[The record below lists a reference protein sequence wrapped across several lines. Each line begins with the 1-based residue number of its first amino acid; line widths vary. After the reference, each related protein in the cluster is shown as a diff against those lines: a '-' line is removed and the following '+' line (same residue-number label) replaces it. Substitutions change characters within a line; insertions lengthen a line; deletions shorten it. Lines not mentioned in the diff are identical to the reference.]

1 MIKLDF
7 LTEYDVHLFG
17 EGSHYRLYDKL
28 GAHLIEQG
36 GQRGTHF
43 GVWAPSADRVSVVGD
58 FNEWRPGAT
67 PLEKVG
73 QSGLWTGFVPN
84 IKEKAA
90 YKFHITPNNG
100 MAPSERSDP
109 FGFYAE
115 VRPKTA
121 SIVWDLNKY
130 AWKDQEWMKK
140 RKHNNGLE
148 APISVYEVHLA
159 SWMRVPE
166 EENRW
171 LTYRE
176 LADKL
181 TTYVKEMG
189 FTHVEFLPISE
200 HPLDLSWG
208 YQPIGYFSPTSRFG
222 SPDDLM
228 YLIDQLHQNDIGVLI
243 DWVPAHFPKDGHG
256 LGLFDGT
263 HLYEHADPR
272 QGEHKEWG
280 TYVFNYGRYE
290 VDEYLTS
297 NAFFW
302 LDKYHID
309 GLRVDAVASMIY
321 LDYARKDGEWVANDY
336 GGREN
341 IEAINFLRRLN
352 ERIYSHYPDVMT
364 VAEEST
370 AWPLVS
376 RPTYLGGLGFQQKWD
391 MGWMHDILEYMALE
405 PIHRK
410 YHQTKLTFRG
420 LYAFSENFVLPLSH
434 DEVVYGKRSLL
445 NKMPGDEWQRFAN
458 LRILFGYM
466 FTTPAK
472 KLLFMGG
479 EFGQWNEWNH
489 AASLDWH
496 LLDNPLNKGV
506 QNFVRDLNHLYKEDA
521 ALHELDFQSSGFE
534 WIDCSDYEKSVVSF
548 LRYSKEHKECL
559 MIVCNFTPVVRH
571 DYRVGVPVGGYWKE
585 ILNSD
590 STSYGGSGVGNL
602 GGVEAWH
609 TNEHGKD
616 YTLSVTLPPLAMLVF
631 KPDSATRIESLPDA
645 KEAQ

>member
-1 MIKLDF
+1 MIKTEF
-7 LTEYDVHLFG
+7 LTEFDVHLFS

-28 GAHLIEQG
+28 GAHVIEQD
-36 GQRGTHF
+36 GQLGTHF
-43 GVWAPSADRVSVVGD
+43 AVWAPSAAQISVVGD
-58 FNEWRPGAT
+58 FNHWRAGAN
-67 PLEKVG
+67 PLEQVA
-73 QSGLWTGFVPN
+73 QSGLWTGFVTGV
-84 IKEKAA
+84 KEGEA
-90 YKFHITPNNG
+90 YKYHVTPNNG
-100 MAPSERSDP
+100 MQPSERSDP

-121 SIVWDLNKY
+121 SLVCDLDKY
-130 AWKDQEWMKK
+130 KWKDQAWMEKRKK
-140 RKHNNGLE
+140 RNSLD
-148 APISVYEVHLA
+148 APISVYEVHLG

-166 EENRW
+166 EGDRW

-176 LADKL
+176 LAVKL
-181 TTYVKEMG
+181 TDYVKKMG
-189 FTHVEFLPISE
+189 FTHVEFLPIGE
-200 HPLDLSWG
+200 HPLDVSWG
-208 YQPIGYFSPTSRFG
+208 YQPIGYFAPTSRFG
-222 SPDDLM
+222 SPEDLM
-228 YLIDQLHQNDIGVLI
+228 FLIDQLHQNDIGVLI

-321 LDYARKDGEWVANDY
+321 LDYARKDGEWIANDY

-341 IEAINFLRRLN
+341 IEAINFLRKLN
-352 ERIYSHYPDVMT
+352 ERIYSNYPDVMT
-364 VAEEST
+364 IAEEST

-376 RPTYLGGLGFQQKWD
+376 RPTYLGGLGFHQKWD
-391 MGWMHDILEYMALE
+391 MGWMHDMLEYMALE
-405 PIHRK
+405 PIYRK

-420 LYAFSENFVLPLSH
+420 LYAFSENFILPLSH

-458 LRILFGYM
+458 LRLLFGYM

-472 KLLFMGG
+472 KLVFMGG
-479 EFGQWNEWNH
+479 EFGQWNEWNS
-489 AASLDWH
+489 AVSLDWH
-496 LLDNPLNKGV
+496 LLDHYLNRGV
-506 QNFVRDLNHLYKEDA
+506 QQWMADLNHVYQDENA
-521 ALHELDFQSSGFE
+521 MHEQDCVSAGFE
-534 WIDCSDYEKSVVSF
+534 WIDCSDYEQSIICF
-548 LRYSKEHKECL
+548 LRYAKDKDDML
-559 MIVCNFTPVVRH
+559 MVVCNFTPVVRH
-571 DYRVGVPVGGYWKE
+571 HYQIGVPRGGYWKE

-590 STSYGGSGVGNL
+590 STTYGGSGVGNY
-602 GGVEAWH
+602 GGVEAYQGH
-609 TNEHGKD
+609 VHGKQHG
-616 YTLSVTLPPLAMLVF
+616 LSLTLPPLGMLVF
-631 KPDSATRIESLPDA
+631 KPSPVEKD
-645 KEAQ
+645 

>member
-1 MIKLDF
+1 MIKQLDF
-7 LTEYDVHLFG
+7 LTEFDVHLFS
-17 EGSHYRLYDKL
+17 EGSHYRLYEKL
-28 GAHLIEQG
+28 GAHVIEQN
-36 GQRGTHF
+36 GQVGTHF
-43 GVWAPSADRVSVVGD
+43 AVWAPSAERVSVVGD
-58 FNEWRPGAT
+58 FNHWKPGAT
-67 PLEKVG
+67 PMEQLG
-73 QSGLWTGFVPN
+73 QSGLWTGFVAN
-84 IKEKAA
+84 VKDGFA
-90 YKFHITPNNG
+90 YKYHITPRNG

-109 FGFYAE
+109 FGFFAE

-121 SIVWDLNKY
+121 SIVWDLDKY
-130 AWKDQEWMKK
+130 KWQDKKWMETRKK
-140 RKHNNGLE
+140 KNSLD
-148 APISVYEVHLA
+148 APISVYEVHLG

-176 LADKL
+176 MADKL
-181 TTYVKEMG
+181 TAYVKEMG
-189 FTHVEFLPISE
+189 FTHIELLPVSE
-200 HPLDLSWG
+200 HPLDVSWG

-228 YLIDQLHQNDIGVLI
+228 YLIDTLHQNDIGVLV

-321 LDYARKDGEWVANDY
+321 LDYARKDGEWVANPY

-341 IEAINFLRRLN
+341 IEAIDFLRKLN
-352 ERIYSHYPDVMT
+352 ERVYLNYPDVMT

-391 MGWMHDILEYMALE
+391 MGWMHDMLEYMALE
-405 PIHRK
+405 PIYRK
-410 YHQTKLTFRG
+410 YHHNKLTFRG
-420 LYAFSENFVLPLSH
+420 LYAFSENFILPLSH

-458 LRILFGYM
+458 LRLLFGYM
-466 FTTPAK
+466 YGTPAK
-472 KLLFMGG
+472 KLMFMGG
-479 EFGQWNEWNH
+479 EFGQWNEWNS
-489 AASLDWH
+489 AVSLDWH
-496 LLDNPLNKGV
+496 LTEQPFHEGV
-506 QNFVRDLNHLYKEDA
+506 KTWVRDLNHLYKCEPA
-521 ALHELDFQSSGFE
+521 MHEQDCVSAGFE
-534 WIDCSDYEKSVVSF
+534 WNDCSDYEQSIISF
-548 LRYSKEHKECL
+548 FRFARDREDMVL
-559 MIVCNFTPVVRH
+559 IVCNFTPVVR
-571 DYRVGVPVGGYWKE
+571 YNYMVGVPRGGYWKE
-585 ILNSD
+585 VLNSD
-590 STSYGGSGVGNL
+590 SAAYGGSGVGNF
-602 GGVEAWH
+602 GGLDAVEYAV
-609 TNEHGKD
+609 HGKP
-616 YTLSVTLPPLAMLVF
+616 YALSLTLPPLAVLVL
-631 KPDSATRIESLPDA
+631 KA
-645 KEAQ
+645 